1 MNASVIL
8 DMKTNLFPFGEYPI
22 RGNHYNETRRM
33 FVRKRIILRNVNEK
47 ALLEE
52 KLKIL
57 KKICHRNVIN
67 IKAIE

>member
-8 DMKTNLFPFGEYPI
+8 DMKTNLFPFGEYPM
-22 RGNHYNETRRM
+22 RGNYYNETRRM
-33 FVRKRIILRNVNEK
+33 FVRKRITYRNANEK
-47 ALLEE
+47 AVFEE

-67 IKAIE
+67 IKTIE

>member
-22 RGNHYNETRRM
+22 RGNSYNETRRM
-33 FVRKRIILRNVNEK
+33 FVRKRITYRNANEK
-47 ALLEE
+47 TVLEE

-57 KKICHRNVIN
+57 KKICHKNVIN
-67 IKAIE
+67 IKTIE